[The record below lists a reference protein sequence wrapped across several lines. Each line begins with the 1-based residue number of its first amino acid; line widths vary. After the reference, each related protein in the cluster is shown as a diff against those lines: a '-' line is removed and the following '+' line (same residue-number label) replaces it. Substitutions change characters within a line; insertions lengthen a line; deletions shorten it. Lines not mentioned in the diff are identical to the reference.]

1 LQGLALLP
9 YTKPHVRTC
18 SNHMTMKA
26 IFFAAAA
33 VCAVAVSAQE
43 LPQASPLGEVEQLV
57 GLTKVEVEYSR
68 PSAKGRVI
76 FGDLVPY
83 DKLWRTGAN
92 LNTTIEF
99 SEPVKFGDVDVKPGK
114 YSLFTVPGKE
124 TWVVHL
130 NSNVELWGE
139 DEFKA
144 EQNVASV
151 KVKPLTCEH
160 TETLTIDLGNY
171 QNDNADLEIR
181 WEKTR
186 VVIPIVT
193 DATEKAIANIK
204 EAMAKGDMKA
214 GGYGGSARFCL
225 DRNVMTKEAL
235 EWAEKCVSMDKKF
248 WHMHTLARAQA
259 ANGMTKEAIAT
270 AEESMKMA
278 QEAKNE
284 AYVKMNRELIASA
297 MKGGK

>member
-1 LQGLALLP
+1 MRMMLSATAVL
-9 YTKPHVRTC
+9 V
-18 SNHMTMKA
+18 
-26 IFFAAAA
+26 AATIH
-33 VCAVAVSAQE
+33 AQD
-43 LPQASPLGEVEQLV
+43 LPQPSPKGEVEQIV

-68 PSAKGRVI
+68 PSIKGRVI

-99 SEPVKFGDVDVKPGK
+99 SAPVKFGDVDVKAGK

-124 TWVVHL
+124 VWVVHL
-130 NSNVELWGE
+130 NSNTELWGE
-139 DEFKA
+139 EDFNA
-144 EQNVASV
+144 EQNVATI
-151 KVKPLTCEH
+151 KVKAEAADL
-160 TETLTIDLGNY
+160 TETLTFDFANVV
-171 QNDNADLEIR
+171 NDGADLELR
-181 WEKTR
+181 WEKTK
-186 VVIPIVT
+186 VLIPIHA
-193 DATEKAIANIK
+193 DATEQALANIK

-235 EWAEKCVSMDKKF
+235 GWAQKSVEMDKKF

-259 ANGMTKEAIAT
+259 ANGMTKEAITT
-270 AEESMKMA
+270 ANESMAMA

-284 AYVKMNRELIASA
+284 AYVKMNRELIESLS
-297 MKGGK
+297 KGK

>member
-1 LQGLALLP
+1 MRMMLSATAVL
-9 YTKPHVRTC
+9 V
-18 SNHMTMKA
+18 
-26 IFFAAAA
+26 AATIH
-33 VCAVAVSAQE
+33 AQD
-43 LPQASPLGEVEQLV
+43 LPQPSPKGQVEQIV
-57 GLTKVEVEYSR
+57 GLTKVEVDYSR

-92 LNTTIEF
+92 LNTTVEF
-99 SEPVKFGDVDVKPGK
+99 SGPVKFGDVDVKAGK
-114 YSLFTVPGKE
+114 YSLFTVPGKDV
-124 TWVVHL
+124 WVVHL
-130 NSNVELWGE
+130 NSNTELWGE
-139 DEFKA
+139 DDYKA
-144 EQNVASV
+144 EQNVATV
-151 KVKPLTCEH
+151 KVKAQGADM
-160 TETLTIDLGNY
+160 TETLTIDIANVV
-171 QNDNADLEIR
+171 NDAADLEIR

-186 VVIPIVT
+186 VLVPIHA
-193 DATEKAIANIK
+193 DATEQALANIR

-235 EWAEKCVSMDKKF
+235 GWAQKSVEMDKKF

-270 AEESMKMA
+270 ANESMSMA

-284 AYVKMNRELIASA
+284 AYVKMNRELIESLS
-297 MKGGK
+297 KGK

>member
-1 LQGLALLP
+1 MLSATAVL
-9 YTKPHVRTC
+9 V
-18 SNHMTMKA
+18 
-26 IFFAAAA
+26 AATIH
-33 VCAVAVSAQE
+33 AQD
-43 LPQASPLGEVEQLV
+43 LPQPSPKGEVEQIV

-68 PSAKGRVI
+68 PSIKGRVI

-99 SEPVKFGDVDVKPGK
+99 SAPVKFGDVDVKAGK

-124 TWVVHL
+124 VWVVHL
-130 NSNVELWGE
+130 NSNTELWGE
-139 DEFKA
+139 EDFNA
-144 EQNVASV
+144 EQNVATI
-151 KVKPLTCEH
+151 KVKAEAADL
-160 TETLTIDLGNY
+160 TETLTFDFANVV
-171 QNDNADLEIR
+171 NDGADLELR
-181 WEKTR
+181 WEKTK
-186 VVIPIVT
+186 VLIPIHA
-193 DATEKAIANIK
+193 DATEQALANIK

-235 EWAEKCVSMDKKF
+235 GWAEKSVEMDKKF

-259 ANGMTKEAIAT
+259 ANGMTKEAITT
-270 AEESMKMA
+270 ANESMAMA

-284 AYVKMNRELIASA
+284 AYVKMNRELIESLS
-297 MKGGK
+297 KGK

>member
-1 LQGLALLP
+1 MRIIL
-9 YTKPHVRTC
+9 
-18 SNHMTMKA
+18 SS
-26 IFFAAAA
+26 AA
-33 VCAVAVSAQE
+33 VLVATAFHAQD
-43 LPQASPLGEVEQLV
+43 LPQPSPKGEVEQVV

-68 PSAKGRVI
+68 PSIKGRVI

-92 LNTTIEF
+92 LNTTVEF
-99 SEPVKFGDVDVKPGK
+99 SAPVKFGDVDVKAGK

-124 TWVVHL
+124 VWVVHL
-130 NSNVELWGE
+130 NSNTELWGE

-144 EQNVASV
+144 EENVATI
-151 KVKPLTCEH
+151 KVKAEAADL
-160 TETLTIDLGNY
+160 TETLTIDIANVV
-171 QNDNADLEIR
+171 NDRAELELR
-181 WEKTR
+181 WEKTK
-186 VVIPIVT
+186 VLIPIQA
-193 DATEKAIANIK
+193 DATEQALANIR

-235 EWAEKCVSMDKKF
+235 TWAQKSVEMDKKF
-248 WHMHTLARAQA
+248 WHVHTLARAQA

-270 AEESMKMA
+270 ANESMTMA

-284 AYVKMNRELIASA
+284 AYVKMNRDLIESLS
-297 MKGGK
+297 KGK